1 MGLELGL
8 GNDSELASYLFLTT
22 FMMLGNSLFCDPVP
36 HPWKVMLVP
45 APRDLTG
52 KEMPREA
59 LVFIKCLILYPP
71 CYVIWEAGDVF
82 SYDHQ
87 SPVFH

>member
-1 MGLELGL
+1 MKDDAG
-8 GNDSELASYLFLTT
+8 A
-22 FMMLGNSLFCDPVP
+22 C
-36 HPWKVMLVP
+36 
-45 APRDLTG
+45 PRDLTG
-52 KEMPREA
+52 EEMPREA
-59 LVFIKCLILYPP
+59 LVFIKCLVLYPP